1 MQLLKKKK
9 LTSFQ
14 IIIVGFA
21 CVILVGTLLLML
33 PVSSKSRQFTPLLD
47 ALFTSVSAV
56 CVTGLVV
63 YDTAVHWSLFG
74 QGVILALIQVGG
86 MGVVT
91 VTASFAVISGR
102 RISLIQRSTMQEAL
116 SAHKMGGIVRMTGF
130 IVKITLLTELA
141 GAILMMPVFCRD
153 YGSKG
158 VWMAVFHSVSAFCN
172 AGFDILGTPDAPF
185 VSLTRYADD
194 FLINIA
200 VVFLIVFGGI
210 GFLTWDDIRANRL
223 NFKRYRMQSKLILTV
238 TAFLVFGGALLFYL
252 TDFADRSLPEGLLL
266 SLFQS
271 VTPRT
276 AGFNTAD
283 LNAMSDTSVS
293 LLIILMLIGG
303 APGSTAGGMKVTTV
317 AVMFASI
324 RTAICRDDHIHFFG
338 RRIENSTLKNSV
350 AVFMLYLSLS
360 IGGAFAI
367 SLIEALPVQVCLFE
381 TASAIGTVGLTLGIT
396 PQLSSISQMILI
408 MLMFFGRVGGLTLIY
423 AALSETRGSVS
434 KLPQDKLTVG

>member
-21 CVILVGTLLLML
+21 CVILVGTLLLTL
-33 PVSSKSRQFTPLLD
+33 PISSKNRQFTPLLD

-91 VTASFAVISGR
+91 VTASFALISGR

-172 AGFDILGTPDAPF
+172 AGFDILGTTDAPF
-185 VSLTRYADD
+185 VSLTRYADN

-200 VVFLIVFGGI
+200 VVSLIVFGGI

-223 NFKRYRMQSKLILTV
+223 NFKRYRMQSKVILAV
-238 TAFLVFGGALLFYL
+238 TAFLVFGGALFFYL

-293 LLIILMLIGG
+293 LLTILMLIGG

-324 RTAICRDDHIHFFG
+324 RAAICRDDHIHFFG

-396 PQLSSISQMILI
+396 HQLSSISQMILI
-408 MLMFFGRVGGLTLIY
+408 VLMFFGRVGGLTLIY